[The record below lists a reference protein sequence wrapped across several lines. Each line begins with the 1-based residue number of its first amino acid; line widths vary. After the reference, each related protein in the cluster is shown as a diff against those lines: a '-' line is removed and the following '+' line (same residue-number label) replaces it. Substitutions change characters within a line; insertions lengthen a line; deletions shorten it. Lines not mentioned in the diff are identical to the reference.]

1 MSKKDNWTTA
11 EVIRLPKCDFCENDA
26 EYDAQMQGHTMW
38 ANYCENHFRTNS
50 IGRLGM
56 GLGQKLILVREEQS

>member
-1 MSKKDNWTTA
+1 MSKTDNWTTA

-38 ANYCENHFRTNS
+38 ANYCENHFKAHS
-50 IGRLGM
+50 IGRLGL
-56 GLGQKLILVREEQS
+56 GLGQKLILVREEKS